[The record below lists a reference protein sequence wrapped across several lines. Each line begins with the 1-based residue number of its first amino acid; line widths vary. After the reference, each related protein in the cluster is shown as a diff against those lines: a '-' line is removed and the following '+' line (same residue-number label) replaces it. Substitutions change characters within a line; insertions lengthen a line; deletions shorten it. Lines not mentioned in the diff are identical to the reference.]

1 MTIVEDILKKQQK
14 SFFAD
19 LLSLIEIHR
28 LDKKCNASSVEIA
41 VYLCTQIDMLISFS
55 DIDDLKNK
63 INVKTQVEIWGGD
76 NEVPIRVH
84 SDN

>member
-1 MTIVEDILKKQQK
+1 MTTVEDILKKQQK

-41 VYLCTQIDMLISFS
+41 VYLCAQLDMLISFS
-55 DIDDLKNK
+55 DIDGLKER
-63 INVKTQVEIWGGD
+63 INNRIKE
-76 NEVPIRVH
+76 
-84 SDN
+84 